1 MEEEYKVR
9 SSCREQMFALR
20 HDIDTIHNCIDLIGY
35 SGREALEITERRL
48 KETQRA
54 LDSGEITPNIGNG
67 QDHVFKIIAH
77 AGKHSKNRAVLKYK
91 IQSFVDDTQYECHK
105 DMENG
110 VFLLR
115 MTNTNRKQR

>member
-1 MEEEYKVR
+1 
-9 SSCREQMFALR
+9 MFAVR

-35 SGREALEITERRL
+35 SAREALDITERRL

-54 LDSGEITPNIGNG
+54 LDSGEITPNFGNG

-77 AGKHSKNRAVLKYK
+77 AGKHSKQGAVLKYK
-91 IQSFVDDTQYECHK
+91 IQSLVDDTPNECHK
-105 DMENG
+105 DMDNG

-115 MTNTNRKQR
+115 MKKANKKQK

>member
-1 MEEEYKVR
+1 MR

-35 SGREALEITERRL
+35 SGREAVDITERRL

-54 LDSGEITPNIGNG
+54 LDAAEIKPNFGNG
-67 QDHVFKIIAH
+67 SDHVFKIIAH
-77 AGKHSKNRAVLKYK
+77 AGKHSKQGAVLKYK
-91 IQSFVDDTQYECHK
+91 IRSLVDDSPYECHK

-115 MTNTNRKQR
+115 MTKAQRKR